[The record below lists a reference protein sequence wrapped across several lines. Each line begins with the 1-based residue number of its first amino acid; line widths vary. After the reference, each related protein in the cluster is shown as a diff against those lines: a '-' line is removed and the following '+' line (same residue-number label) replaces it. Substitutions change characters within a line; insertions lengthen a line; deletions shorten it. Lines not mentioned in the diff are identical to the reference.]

1 LYTETRP
8 QNSCNSVHLYR
19 YRTHNHNGSGRS
31 QPQGIDLGQCSDIV
45 FTIVWT
51 ITFTWVFNNAEGSVL
66 IVILMHNMN
75 NTISGAFFTQMF
87 SGADSVSQAWLY
99 TALWGAVAIVLVVV
113 YGPEHLSRKH
123 RKQQEEPRQYETTT
137 PPTPR
142 VT

>member
-1 LYTETRP
+1 
-8 QNSCNSVHLYR
+8 LYR